1 MRGARARD
9 RRRRA
14 LVWWCAMLPHL
25 KKPPRFDEFVGEA
38 RPVRPPGRDWRADL
52 AAWETYAA
60 MRKQ

>member
-1 MRGARARD
+1 
-9 RRRRA
+9 
-14 LVWWCAMLPHL
+14 MLPHL